1 MTAPKH
7 MTLKVS
13 MESFPRIKAFVK
25 SFADH
30 ACLNDNETR
39 ELRLVVEETVGNIID
54 HSGASELT
62 IDVNASD
69 GHLNVTI
76 SDDGQV
82 SDSKQITKNSV
93 SEPDFEIPP
102 HERPIGGLGIVFIKN
117 ISKNFTY
124 HRVDNRNILE
134 IQLNKDAI

>member
-76 SDDGQV
+76 SDDGQPF
-82 SDSKQITKNSV
+82 DPTTV